1 MSLFQRKLIDFGLF
15 DLPLL
20 NWRVLTYENDVAS
33 IPLLLDDVTRLN
45 IKLEVDFFHN
55 HVIWVFQVLLIK
67 QKNADFILWPR
78 YDEVVPRVDSSDVVF
93 EMASQCTALIRKVL
107 FGQITFLTEFLL
119 VHWEPILLE
128 TFNEGHLP
136 WLQQEAPHEI
146 LTGLLLEILVC
157 LLHEAELFFIQE
169 FKYF

>member
-1 MSLFQRKLIDFGLF
+1 MSLIQRKLIHLGLS

-20 NWRVLTYENDVAS
+20 NRRILTYKNNVAS
-33 IPLLLDDVTRLN
+33 IPILLNNVTRLN
-45 IKLEVDFFHN
+45 IRLEVDFFNN

-78 YDEVVPRVDSSDVVF
+78 YDEVVPRVYTSDVVF
-93 EMASQCTALIRKVL
+93 EMASQCAALIRKVL

-128 TFNEGHLP
+128 TFNKGHLP
-136 WLQQEAPHEI
+136 WLQQETPYEI
-146 LTGLLLEILVC
+146 LTGLLL
-157 LLHEAELFFIQE
+157 
-169 FKYF
+169 